1 MSLSPFPARGDIPP
15 PVPPKTPALPHIAT
29 VATANV
35 PAVLQKHKKGAPS
48 LSKTISFDNFVNFY
62 SNSRNPSP
70 TKQLE
75 NSTSP
80 AESPQTKAAS
90 STTVMSPKQTPSS
103 GLQNSPSQPSS
114 GFSLASA
121 KQRAKGVFMARRKGS
136 QLDLETMTTVQEV
149 SMDSPTIP
157 GRPAIYQETE
167 TGAGW
172 RNNAF
177 SEILVSSISSPPAL
191 DSFPVFSPVETTI
204 ERPIS
209 PLALPP
215 SPHTPWPVADEDTPP
230 QVPPKASPTL
240 QKAPAFLEIRVE
252 SPVTVE
258 GHADRE
264 RVNQRPRADSAPPVR
279 HTSTRIRTHVE
290 VERPGSADSVA
301 APKQRHKHKKSNI
314 SSSLPL
320 GVRPSKAPIHY
331 PYSQIESL
339 QTAAKLCSEK
349 FYVLNPKDVEGLSRE
364 LSQLETRCQ
373 YLRETHK
380 SLRDGRRTL
389 HTRMLTY
396 LRSARSAVFS
406 RESLLKQEEALSE
419 LDAAI
424 DDWHNKLE
432 KAEDRRARVKEKL
445 LEHLAAALS
454 VPDCAYSPTER
465 SMNTPPA
472 TPERQGQSIF
482 ADSESIT
489 IYALLADVEQEI
501 NRSTTMEY

>member
-1 MSLSPFPARGDIPP
+1 MSLSPFPARGGIPP
-15 PVPPKTPALPHIAT
+15 PVPPKVPALPHIAAL
-29 VATANV
+29 ATAST
-35 PAVLQKHKKGAPS
+35 PTVLQKHKKNAPS
-48 LSKTISFDNFVNFY
+48 LSKAISFDNFVNFY

-80 AESPQTKAAS
+80 VESPQTKTAL
-90 STTVMSPKQTPSS
+90 STAVMGPKETSSS
-103 GLQNSPSQPSS
+103 GLQNSLSQPSS

-121 KQRAKGVFMARRKGS
+121 KQRAKGVFTARRKGS
-136 QLDLETMTTVQEV
+136 QSDLETMKTVQEV
-149 SMDSPTIP
+149 GMDSPTIP
-157 GRPAIYQETE
+157 GRPAAYQETE
-167 TGAGW
+167 TATGW

-191 DSFPVFSPVETTI
+191 DNLPVFSPADTTI
-204 ERPIS
+204 ERPIL

-215 SPHTPWPVADEDTPP
+215 PPHTPWSAADVGAPP
-230 QVPPKASPTL
+230 QVPPKTSPVL
-240 QKAPAFLEIRVE
+240 QKASTFLERRVE
-252 SPVTVE
+252 SLAIAE
-258 GHADRE
+258 GRLGGE
-264 RVNQRPRADSAPPVR
+264 RVAQRPRADSAPPVR
-279 HTSTRIRTHVE
+279 HTSTRVKPHVE
-290 VERPGSADSVA
+290 
-301 APKQRHKHKKSNI
+301 RHNRKKSNI
-314 SSSLPL
+314 SPSLPL
-320 GVRPSKAPIHY
+320 GVKPSKAPIHY

-339 QTAAKLCSEK
+339 QTAAKLRSEE
-349 FYVLNPKDVEGLSRE
+349 FCVLNPKDVEGLSKE

-396 LRSARSAVFS
+396 LRTARSAVFS
-406 RESLLKQEEALSE
+406 RESLLKQEEALAE

-432 KAEDRRARVKEKL
+432 KAEDRRARVREKL
-445 LEHLAAALS
+445 LEHIAAALS
-454 VPDCAYSPTER
+454 VPDCAYSPSER
-465 SMNTPPA
+465 GVNTPPT
-472 TPERQGQSIF
+472 TPERQGRSRF

-501 NRSTTMEY
+501 KRSTTMRY